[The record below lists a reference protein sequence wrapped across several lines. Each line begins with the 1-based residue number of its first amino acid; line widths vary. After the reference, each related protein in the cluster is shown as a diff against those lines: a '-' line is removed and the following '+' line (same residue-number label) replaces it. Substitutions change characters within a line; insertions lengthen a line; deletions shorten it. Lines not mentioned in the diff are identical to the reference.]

1 MRNHVGTAIVIPDY
15 GNWNWKRGL
24 SRWSC
29 PRLAR
34 STRPVKDDV
43 RQRTD
48 IVSRTTHL

>member
-1 MRNHVGTAIVIPDY
+1 MRNHVGTAIVIRDY

-24 SRWSC
+24 SRWSR

-34 STRPVKDDV
+34 SARPVKNDV

-48 IVSRTTHL
+48 IVSTTTHL